1 MRGVFVTGTDTG
13 CGKTHVAAALITG
26 LRQTGLQVTAFK
38 PIAAG
43 ASSRDGK
50 LRNDDALAL
59 RTATG
64 LALRYGAVNPYCF
77 EAPIAPHLAAAE
89 AGVRIEPAVVVAALE
104 ELVKTG
110 DFVVAEGAGG
120 WHVPLAPGLDIQALA
135 LTLRL
140 PVVLVVGLR
149 LGCLN
154 HALLTEQAIRAS
166 GAPLVGW
173 IGTQID
179 PAMQRVRENLQT
191 LQALLQGPCLGVLT
205 HPGAA
210 AAADCARPLVVDA
223 LLKPRRPGGYTPQN
237 RELGINM

>member
-13 CGKTHVAAALITG
+13 CGKTHVAAALITVLRKAG
-26 LRQTGLQVTAFK
+26 LRVTAFK

-43 ASSRDGK
+43 ARYCDGN

-59 RTATG
+59 RAATG
-64 LALRYGAVNPYCF
+64 LGLHYGAVNPYCF

-89 AGVRIEPAVVVAALE
+89 AAVRIDPAVVVAALDD
-104 ELVKTG
+104 LDKTG

-120 WHVPLAPGLDIQALA
+120 WRVPLAPGLDIQALA

-166 GAPLVGW
+166 GVPLSGW
-173 IGTQID
+173 IGTQVD
-179 PAMQRVRENLQT
+179 PAMQRMRENLQT
-191 LQALLQGPCLGVLT
+191 LQALLHAPCLGVLT
-205 HPGAA
+205 HPEAA
-210 AAADCARPLVVDA
+210 TVADCARPLVLDA
-223 LLKPRRPGGYTPQN
+223 LLRPRRSGGYN
-237 RELGINM
+237 RASKS

>member
-1 MRGVFVTGTDTG
+1 MRGIFVTGTDTG
-13 CGKTHVAAALITG
+13 CGKTYAAAALITELREAG
-26 LRQTGLQVTAFK
+26 LRVTAFK

-43 ASSRDGK
+43 ASYCDGK

-59 RTATG
+59 RAATG
-64 LALRYGAVNPYCF
+64 LDLDYGAVNPYCF

-89 AGVRIEPAVVVAALE
+89 AGVRIDPAIVVAALHD
-104 ELVKTG
+104 LDKAG

-120 WHVPLAPGLDIQALA
+120 WCVPLAPGLDIQALA
-135 LTLRL
+135 SILRL

-166 GAPLVGW
+166 GVPLLGW
-173 IGTQID
+173 IGTQVD
-179 PAMQRVRENLQT
+179 PAMQRMGENLQT
-191 LQALLQGPCLGVLT
+191 LRALLQGPCLGVLT

-210 AAADCARPLVVDA
+210 AIVDCARPLVIDA
-223 LLKPRRPGGYTPQN
+223 LLRPRRPDAYTP
-237 RELGINM
+237 GIES